1 MDGWRRPNHMRSLL
15 DGLQTPTPVNFRR
28 LPRGFHSV
36 AKQASFSVA
45 FGSDFKGFWRPTWTQ
60 KSMFGPR
67 FFDVI
72 FECVFVSIL
81 ARFFEAP
88 NLKNRALA
96 STGAWFLQNRCFQ
109 KKFEKCR
116 FLLHFSMPKRRKF
129 DHKSSPETYVFS
141 TSIFMRFLV
150 DFVFILES
158 KSRKKIAHF
167 QTIVIRRQPLK
178 HYSFRAAF

>member
-1 MDGWRRPNHMRSLL
+1 MRSHL
-15 DGLQTPTPVNFRR
+15 DALQTPTPVALRR

-36 AKQASFSVA
+36 AKRASFSVA
-45 FGSDFKGFWRPTWTQ
+45 FGSDFKGIWRLTWTQ

-109 KKFEKCR
+109 KRFEKCR
-116 FLLHFSMPKRRKF
+116 FLLHIWKPKRRKF

-141 TSIFMRFLV
+141 ILIFMRFLV
-150 DFVFILES
+150 DFGSISEF
-158 KSRKKIAHF
+158 KDR
-167 QTIVIRRQPLK
+167 
-178 HYSFRAAF
+178 